1 MSRTL
6 APPHTRTVATGACL
20 AAALSMLVVG
30 GCGQELSP
38 QAVTEPPAGSPSE
51 TPSATPT
58 PAPRAPTAATPTPT
72 TTPSPTGQADTQA
85 ALREAPAL
93 DPAEATQ
100 VLTDASALCQGK
112 GSIASTPAYDPGT
125 DGPHPVLVLTGS
137 HDSDYRWF
145 AWTPVP
151 EPGAGIATLDQY
163 AQVQLVACIDRRD
176 GLDLARVCPVEES
189 EDRTVEMYNAASYHV
204 TVYAAATGERVAEAS
219 LTDSEP
225 QDCPLSVIFSGDQ
238 PVVRLYASPSEDSL
252 RTFLDPLV
260 NP

>member
-1 MSRTL
+1 
-6 APPHTRTVATGACL
+6 
-20 AAALSMLVVG
+20 MLVVG
-30 GCGQELSP
+30 GCGQEPSP
-38 QAVTEPPAGSPSE
+38 QTSASSSAGSPSA

-58 PAPRAPTAATPTPT
+58 PAPRAPTAATPTT
-72 TTPSPTGQADTQA
+72 STTPSPTGQPDTQP

-100 VLTDASALCQGK
+100 VLTDASALCQGQ
-112 GSIASTPAYDPGT
+112 GGIANTPAYDPST
-125 DGPHPVLVLTGS
+125 DGPHPALVLTGS

-145 AWTPVP
+145 AWTPAP
-151 EPGAGIATLDQY
+151 EPGAGVATLDQY
-163 AQVQLVACIDRRD
+163 AQAQLVACIDRRD

-189 EDRTVEMYNAASYHV
+189 EDRTVEIYNAASYHV

-225 QDCPLSVIFSGDQ
+225 QGCPLSVIFSGDQ
-238 PVVRLYASPSEDSL
+238 TVVRLYASPSEDSL
-252 RTFLDPLV
+252 RTFLDPLI